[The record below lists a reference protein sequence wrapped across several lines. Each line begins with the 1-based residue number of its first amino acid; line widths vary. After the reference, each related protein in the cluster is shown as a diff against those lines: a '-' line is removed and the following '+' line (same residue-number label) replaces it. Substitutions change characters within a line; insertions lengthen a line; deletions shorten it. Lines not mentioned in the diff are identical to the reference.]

1 MQEKIQNIHQ
11 KFDAP
16 QNEIRLAIM
25 NFIVDNHCPF
35 SLKEDGY
42 TALKGITL
50 SSAEDFS
57 SITEV
62 LCEKDGMVTDE
73 EGNVNFIYPVSALPT
88 NHHVTL
94 ADGREFC
101 AMCAID
107 AIGSAFTFH
116 QDTEIHSKC
125 SSCGADVFVCVKDGK
140 IVEHS
145 PADLHALTFT
155 LGEIANWAG
164 SC

>member
-11 KFDAP
+11 KFNAP

-25 NFIVDNHCPF
+25 NFIVDNHRPF

-107 AIGSAFTFH
+107 AIGSASPSIRIPKSIPSAAPAVRMFL
-116 QDTEIHSKC
+116 S
-125 SSCGADVFVCVKDGK
+125 ALRMVKLSNTAQL
-140 IVEHS
+140 IC
-145 PADLHALTFT
+145 T
-155 LGEIANWAG
+155 L
-164 SC
+164 

>member
-1 MQEKIQNIHQ
+1 
-11 KFDAP
+11 
-16 QNEIRLAIM
+16 
-25 NFIVDNHCPF
+25 
-35 SLKEDGY
+35 
-42 TALKGITL
+42 
-50 SSAEDFS
+50 
-57 SITEV
+57 
-62 LCEKDGMVTDE
+62 
-73 EGNVNFIYPVSALPT
+73 
-88 NHHVTL
+88 
-94 ADGREFC
+94 
-101 AMCAID
+101 MCAID

-125 SSCGADVFVCVKDGK
+125 SSCGADVFVRVKDGK